1 MDFWLQRVGELLIY
15 TEKTGDVFLQLNI
28 GGVAVTDNEVVL
40 EGMIDLCGIDKVKAG
55 GEGDDQEGWKASP
68 TQWT

>member
-15 TEKTGDVFLQLNI
+15 TEQTGGVFLQLNI
-28 GGVAVTDNEVVL
+28 GEVAVIDNEVVL

-55 GEGDDQEGWKASP
+55 EEGDDQEGWMASP
-68 TQWT
+68 T

>member
-28 GGVAVTDNEVVL
+28 GGVAVIDNEVVL
-40 EGMIDLCGIDKVKAG
+40 EGMIDLCGM
-55 GEGDDQEGWKASP
+55 W
-68 TQWT
+68 TQ

>member
-28 GGVAVTDNEVVL
+28 GGVAVIDNEVVL

-55 GEGDDQEGWKASP
+55 GEGDDQG
-68 TQWT
+68 